1 MNESHATDRKKLV
14 ARRWFLR
21 DCGVGLG
28 GMALASL
35 LSGELAAATA
45 SASLAP
51 RAAHYAAKA
60 KRVIY
65 LFMAGA
71 PSHLDL
77 FDYKPKLVSLS
88 GTLPPASVLAGYRS
102 AFINP
107 NSALLGPKFKF
118 AKHGKS
124 GAELSELL
132 PNLAKVA
139 DDIAIVKS
147 LHTDAFNHAPA
158 QIFMNTGSQQFGR
171 PSIGSWVTYGLG
183 SESRDLPGFVVFS

>member
-1 MNESHATDRKKLV
+1 MNETGPTNQEKLV

-28 GMALASL
+28 GMALPSL
-35 LSGELAAATA
+35 LSRESAAAA
-45 SASLAP
+45 STPLAP
-51 RAAHYAAKA
+51 RVAHFAAKA

-77 FDYKPKLVSLS
+77 FDYKPKLVSLT

-107 NSALLGPKFKF
+107 NSALLGTKFKF
-118 AKHGKS
+118 AKYGKS

-132 PNLAKVA
+132 PNLAKMA
-139 DDIAIVKS
+139 DDICIVRS
-147 LHTDAFNHAPA
+147 MNTDALNPAPA
-158 QIFMNTGSQQFGR
+158 KNMIKTRSPTLGR
-171 PSIGSWVTYGLG
+171 P
-183 SESRDLPGFVVFS
+183 

>member
-1 MNESHATDRKKLV
+1 MQDSQVTNRKKLI

-28 GMALASL
+28 GAALASL
-35 LSGELAAATA
+35 LNRESTAAPANT
-45 SASLAP
+45 SLAP
-51 RAAHYAAKA
+51 RAAHFASRA

-77 FDYKPKLVSLS
+77 FDYKPKLVELN
-88 GTLPPASVLAGYRS
+88 GTLPTPSVLAGYRS

-107 NSALLGPKFKF
+107 NSALLGTKFKF
-118 AKHGKS
+118 AKYGKS

-132 PNLAKVA
+132 PNLAKMA
-139 DDIAIVKS
+139 DDICIVRS
-147 LHTDAFNHAPA
+147 MNTDAVN
-158 QIFMNTGSQQFGR
+158 
-171 PSIGSWVTYGLG
+171 
-183 SESRDLPGFVVFS
+183 